1 MAKYAA
7 EAALPVLKPAAAL
20 HLDPWEHDEI
30 FEGAEFTTLRTAA
43 KHPKEVFDKILTEFI
58 QTAAKKS
65 IMVAMKT
72 NLKGVERGTTKA
84 RAKFGGNVTQIS
96 DVVRATVVVT
106 GDVKDLYDAV
116 AMFKGLPAL
125 RSSLVSI
132 SNYDDRFRKPMG
144 GGYSRDPTT
153 STMEGGDLATICFLK
168 KVEEP
173 VAPSSRFSSFG

>member
-1 MAKYAA
+1 MRYTPIFQELGGDDAVAKYSA
-7 EAALPVLKPAAAL
+7 EAALPVMKPPAAL

-43 KHPKEVFDKILTEFI
+43 KHPKAVFDEILEDFLE
-58 QTAAKKS
+58 TAAKKS

-96 DVVRATVVVT
+96 DVVRATVVVS

-116 AMFKGLPAL
+116 PFRFLVCSSCVAMLEN
-125 RSSLVSI
+125 RHEMSSSLVCAHSEI
-132 SNYDDRFRKPMG
+132 WN
-144 GGYSRDPTT
+144 T
-153 STMEGGDLATICFLK
+153 
-168 KVEEP
+168 
-173 VAPSSRFSSFG
+173 

>member
-1 MAKYAA
+1 M
-7 EAALPVLKPAAAL
+7 KPPAAL

-43 KHPKEVFDKILTEFI
+43 KHPKAVFDAILEDFLE
-58 QTAAKKS
+58 TAAKKS

-96 DVVRATVVVT
+96 DVVRATVVVS

-116 AMFKGLPAL
+116 HFRFLV
-125 RSSLVSI
+125 RSSCMVI
-132 SNYDDRFRKPMG
+132 
-144 GGYSRDPTT
+144 
-153 STMEGGDLATICFLK
+153 
-168 KVEEP
+168 
-173 VAPSSRFSSFG
+173 

>member
-1 MAKYAA
+1 M
-7 EAALPVLKPAAAL
+7 KPPAAL

-43 KHPKEVFDKILTEFI
+43 KHPKEIFETILTEFI

-65 IMVAMKT
+65 MMVAMKT

-96 DVVRATVVVT
+96 DVVRATVVVS

-116 AMFKGLPAL
+116 HFRFLVH
-125 RSSLVSI
+125 SSCI
-132 SNYDDRFRKPMG
+132 GK
-144 GGYSRDPTT
+144 
-153 STMEGGDLATICFLK
+153 
-168 KVEEP
+168 
-173 VAPSSRFSSFG
+173 